1 MWIYD
6 FAFCCK
12 FGEMSQIHVFR
23 GAAQIITILHRGVI
37 KIYYNITWGGV
48 SWDPKFVLRN
58 IWTAPYEYTTQSV
71 TVRSKSRIAFK
82 TQDGSTYGPNTFC
95 RVSFKVISI
104 RKAIKKY
111 EHIIKPIIIWGWI
124 FVTYYWRKSNVAEN
138 ENLPINGDVLP
149 DFWHR
154 AFKVQL
160 QRKQRRLSCS
170 WKEKVLSSQI
180 AKKRQS
186 VALNLNLQVL

>member
-1 MWIYD
+1 MPTLLQY
-6 FAFCCK
+6 CK
-12 FGEMSQIHVFR
+12 GR
-23 GAAQIITILHRGVI
+23 GGSSKFVTILHR
-37 KIYYNITWGGV
+37 WGGV
-48 SWDPKFVLRN
+48 PRDPKFVLRN

-138 ENLPINGDVLP
+138 ENLPINGDILP